1 MNTNPKSSYS
11 EYVDVFINLRQ
22 NLALKSIILYI
33 KCLYLQIYFFRIMA
47 SPSGL
52 GSSRKDVLSKKEEFF
67 RNLNLLATKRV
78 KVKYCRTIKERLRQ
92 MQL

>member
-1 MNTNPKSSYS
+1 
-11 EYVDVFINLRQ
+11 
-22 NLALKSIILYI
+22 
-33 KCLYLQIYFFRIMA
+33 MA

-52 GSSRKDVLSKKEEFF
+52 GKKDALSKKEEFF

-92 MQL
+92 LHSLYRHAVNSAFALNSHLNMAYMLQLYLMFLSPFSHFLFQVMH

>member
-1 MNTNPKSSYS
+1 MG
-11 EYVDVFINLRQ
+11 
-22 NLALKSIILYI
+22 
-33 KCLYLQIYFFRIMA
+33 

-52 GSSRKDVLSKKEEFF
+52 GSTRKDVLSKKEEFF

-92 MQL
+92 MQLQQAIGCTYGDSLVIFMFFFANYTRF